1 MKNSLKRKSLKRKS
15 LKQKSLKRKSL
26 KRKSLNKKTKS
37 YSPEAIAAYTGTVL
51 GLGALGASIYSI
63 NKNNKKNLDLQ
74 DKIIKLQKSDTMNE
88 LLRKN
93 ISKKLEENLEN
104 LEIESEFLN
113 KKINQIAAD
122 K

>member
-37 YSPEAIAAYTGTVL
+37 YSPEAIAAYTAAVL
-51 GLGALGASIYSI
+51 GFGALGASIYSI

>member
-1 MKNSLKRKSLKRKS
+1 MKKNLKAKSLRRKS

-37 YSPEAIAAYTGTVL
+37 YSPEAIAAYTAAVL
-51 GLGALGASIYSI
+51 GFGALGASIYSI

-88 LLRKN
+88 LFRKN

-104 LEIESEFLN
+104 LERESEFLN
-113 KKINQIAAD
+113 KKINQIATD